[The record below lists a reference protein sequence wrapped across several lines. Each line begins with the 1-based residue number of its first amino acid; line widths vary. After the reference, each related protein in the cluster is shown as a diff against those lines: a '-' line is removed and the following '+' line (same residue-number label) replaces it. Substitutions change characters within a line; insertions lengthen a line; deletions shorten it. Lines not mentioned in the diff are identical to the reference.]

1 MVDYA
6 KLLDEEKARRDS
18 AIANAEARRRREI
31 ELVAFFRNVEI
42 ALGQEMAKANQELKR
57 RGAPTI
63 EGPFRPGNVRISGA
77 EQIELAFGTRKPA
90 CRLTLESTDPHMGLS
105 RMRVELLDEARNVAA
120 RMHYL
125 LEGEAQNVKAYK
137 PLVEG
142 FPDRGSI
149 CSPDEIAQ
157 EIVPGIIRG
166 RFA

>member
-18 AIANAEARRRREI
+18 ATANAEARRRREI
-31 ELVAFFRNVEI
+31 ELVAFFRSVEI

-63 EGPFRPGNVRISGA
+63 EGPIRPRKA
-77 EQIELAFGTRKPA
+77 EEQIELTFGTRKPA
-90 CRLTLESTDPHMGLS
+90 CRLTLESLDPLMGLS
-105 RMRVELLDEARNVAA
+105 RMTVELLDEARNVAA

-125 LEGEAQNVKAYK
+125 LEGEAQDVKAYK
-137 PLVEG
+137 PMVEG
-142 FPDRGSI
+142 FPDRGSVI
-149 CSPDEIAQ
+149 SPDEIAQ

>member
-1 MVDYA
+1 MVDYG

-31 ELVAFFRNVEI
+31 ELVAFCRRVEI

-57 RGAPTI
+57 RGAATI
-63 EGPFRPGNVRISGA
+63 EGPFRPRRDE
-77 EQIELAFGTRKPA
+77 EQIELTFGTRKPA
-90 CRLTLESTDPHMGLS
+90 CRLTLESLDPLMGLS
-105 RMRVELLDEARNVAA
+105 RLKVELLDEAHNMAG
-120 RMHYL
+120 RMQYL

-149 CSPDEIAQ
+149 SSPEEIAQ

>member
-18 AIANAEARRRREI
+18 AIANAEAKRRREI
-31 ELVAFFRNVEI
+31 ELVAFFRSVEI

-63 EGPFRPGNVRISGA
+63 DGPFRPIR
-77 EQIELAFGTRKPA
+77 EEELIELTFGTRRPA
-90 CRLTLESTDPHMGLS
+90 CRLTLESLDPLMGLS
-105 RMRVELLDEARNVAA
+105 RMKVELLDDARNVAG

-125 LEGEAQNVKAYK
+125 LEGESENVKVFK

-142 FPDRGSI
+142 FPDRGSEH
-149 CSPDEIAQ
+149 SPDEIAQ

-166 RFA
+166 RFM